1 MTKRIN
7 LGKIIATP
15 IVYFKKQPTVTTL
28 HTLLSFRY
36 KFLFRCLGTINLHSI
51 SSNSRNRNNFHDN
64 THCSS
69 NLIPQA
75 RRCKSS
81 IFSAHGVNVSL
92 VYSWVVERQCLRSEC
107 RFLKFSMYSIYETR
121 SCISQVSSR
130 FLKKKNFISRISRS
144 AYLLYPQY
152 QNSI

>member
-1 MTKRIN
+1 M
-7 LGKIIATP
+7 
-15 IVYFKKQPTVTTL
+15 TTL

-92 VYSWVVERQCLRSEC
+92 VYSWVVERQCMRSEC
-107 RFLKFSMYSIYETR
+107 QFLKFSINSTYKTCFIVTERT
-121 SCISQVSSR
+121 CITQVSSR
-130 FLKKKNFISRISRS
+130 LLKKKNFISHISRS